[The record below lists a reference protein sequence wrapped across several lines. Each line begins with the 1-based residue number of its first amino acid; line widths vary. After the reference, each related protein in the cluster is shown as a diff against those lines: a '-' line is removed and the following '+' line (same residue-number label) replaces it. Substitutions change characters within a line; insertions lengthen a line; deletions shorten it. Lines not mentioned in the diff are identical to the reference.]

1 MSDAAIRESGDRL
14 AVSGNLTIPQAS
26 HLLEEGSRYVSA
38 RDATFD
44 LAAVEQVDSSGVAV
58 ILGWMRAAQ
67 AAGRTISVANAPG
80 SLRSI
85 AQLYGVD
92 DILPLV

>member
-14 AVSGNLTIPQAS
+14 AVTGNLTIPQAAR
-26 HLLEEGSRYVSA
+26 LLEDGTRHVSA
-38 RDATFD
+38 RDVLFD
-44 LAAVEQVDSSGVAV
+44 LAAVEQVDSAGVAV

-67 AAGRTISVANAPG
+67 AAGRTISVANAPA

>member
-1 MSDAAIRESGDRL
+1 MSDAAIRESGGRL
-14 AVSGNLTIPQAS
+14 AVTGSLTIPQAAR
-26 HLLEEGSRYVSA
+26 LLEEGARFVSA
-38 RDATFD
+38 RDALFD

-67 AAGRTISVANAPG
+67 AAGHKVSVANAPG